1 MIISTMWYSIQWEVF
16 AVRKSELDSII
27 RMLAK
32 ENHSTPEYVRSQM
45 QSALDEAFSNPDPRV
60 RAAWNAFPTKGRKP
74 SLEEFI
80 EYIANMAGPQG
91 S

>member
-1 MIISTMWYSIQWEVF
+1 M
-16 AVRKSELDSII
+16 RKSELDSII
-27 RMLAK
+27 CMLAK
-32 ENHSTPEYVRSQM
+32 EKHCTPEYVRRQM
-45 QSALDEAFSNPDPRV
+45 QSALDEAFSNPDPSV
-60 RAAWNAFPTKGRKP
+60 RAAWNAFPTKGRNP